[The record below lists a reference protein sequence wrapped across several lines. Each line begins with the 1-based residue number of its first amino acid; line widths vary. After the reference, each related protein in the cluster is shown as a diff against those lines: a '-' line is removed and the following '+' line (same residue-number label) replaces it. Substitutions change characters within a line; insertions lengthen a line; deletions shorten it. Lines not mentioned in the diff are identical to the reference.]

1 MLERLIHEPVAR
13 ETGQP
18 LLTLSSLIKQLD
30 LILILINIIII
41 NWFGLVSNIK

>member
-18 LLTLSSLIKQLD
+18 LLKHSLSSLIKQLD
-30 LILILINIIII
+30 LILILILINIIII
-41 NWFGLVSNIK
+41 N